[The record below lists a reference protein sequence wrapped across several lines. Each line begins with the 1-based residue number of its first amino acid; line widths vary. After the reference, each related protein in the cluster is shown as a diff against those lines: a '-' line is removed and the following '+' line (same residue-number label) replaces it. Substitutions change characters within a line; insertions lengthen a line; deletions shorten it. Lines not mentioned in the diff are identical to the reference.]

1 MPGVL
6 RWASARDVVTDP
18 ETGQSRIRYLPRF
31 ETVTYQQLW
40 ARVRAVAG
48 EWHHHDTRPLC
59 SGDFVCVLGFASI
72 DYTAIELV
80 SIHLGAVVVPLQT
93 SAPAAQ
99 QLVSMVSALP
109 A

>member
-1 MPGVL
+1 
-6 RWASARDVVTDP
+6 
-18 ETGQSRIRYLPRF
+18 
-31 ETVTYQQLW
+31 
-40 ARVRAVAG
+40 
-48 EWHHHDTRPLC
+48 
-59 SGDFVCVLGFASI
+59 VCVLGFASI